1 MATLTRDGVTLR
13 YEDIG
18 EGPPILL
25 THGFGASADMWD
37 GQVAVFADRFR
48 LICWDMRGH
57 GLTEGPQDPAL
68 YSQSETVADMAAILD
83 HLGLERAIIG
93 GHSLGGFMSLAF
105 NAVHPGRVTALYLQG
120 CGPGYRSD
128 RSRAAWN
135 ERAENRAQTLE
146 EGGLAALGGGAEVGE
161 SKQRSAQGLANA
173 ARGILSQVDAQVIDS
188 LPGIAVPT
196 LIVIG
201 DGDTPYLTGAQYMG
215 ERIPNARHVVV
226 SNAGH
231 GVNIEQPET
240 VNRLLDEFLSGLV

>member
-37 GQVAVFADRFR
+37 GQVSVFADRFR

-57 GLTEGPQDPAL
+57 GLTEGPQDPAQ

-135 ERAENRAQTLE
+135 ERAENRAQTLAVSYTH
-146 EGGLAALGGGAEVGE
+146 LT
-161 SKQRSAQGLANA
+161 
-173 ARGILSQVDAQVIDS
+173 
-188 LPGIAVPT
+188 LPTIYPV
-196 LIVIG
+196 
-201 DGDTPYLTGAQYMG
+201 
-215 ERIPNARHVVV
+215 
-226 SNAGH
+226 
-231 GVNIEQPET
+231 
-240 VNRLLDEFLSGLV
+240 